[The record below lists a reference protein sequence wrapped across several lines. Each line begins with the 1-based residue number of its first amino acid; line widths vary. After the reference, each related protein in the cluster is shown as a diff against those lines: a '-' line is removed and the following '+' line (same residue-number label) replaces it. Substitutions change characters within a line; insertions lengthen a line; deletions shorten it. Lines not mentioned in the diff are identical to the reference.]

1 MVKEYE
7 IKELEKLLGKTRTSI
22 MKLAKK
28 EEWRVVKKKVGRTHR
43 NFYVAED
50 VDGYINSCAELA
62 ERKAKSRV
70 RTVPKREATV
80 IDELPEW
87 NQKVAKARYTL
98 CMNLEEKY
106 KTIAAKKELIIKEF
120 VKEVYRDFP
129 AQMEILKKI
138 SLSTLRRWY
147 GVYIKNKTNPLALSS
162 GHGSNK
168 GMRRIDEDVLTSIKA
183 LYLNKNKPD
192 MMFVYESIV
201 QQFGA
206 DAISYGTLRNY
217 IKKDLN
223 IIEVAKGRMG
233 PKEFKDTHGA
243 YVIRDYG
250 DIKAGE
256 WWMSDGHDLEIIC
269 YRGNRKKSNGQR
281 ETGSPKLIV
290 WIDVKSRFVTGWHL
304 SWEETT
310 ESIAMALK
318 NGIER
323 YGVPDNIYTDNG
335 KAYRGKI
342 LEGTKELEGIYGSLG
357 IGVSHA
363 LPLNAQAK
371 HVERWFLDFK
381 KSLMKR
387 FEAYKGGNIMERPEA
402 IKGFALKKLP
412 ETAYLEEDEVEAII
426 GGFIE
431 YKNHEY
437 YNLRREAGR
446 KAHRGRGMNNRT
458 PLEVFDAEYPLKD
471 RKLLSN
477 EQLRLLFLYED
488 IRVIQQ
494 NGIEFMGNIYA
505 KEQVYFHQK
514 ERVKIKYDPHD
525 LSYIYVYLL
534 TGEFLCKADK
544 LTTAGWND
552 VPAIKE
558 HKKRVQKLNKHY
570 KQITAIREEE
580 RELSGVIDYN
590 FTERETE
597 VIENKKAGQKQI
609 YLGDGLYQ
617 VIDEGD

>member
-7 IKELEKLLGKTRTSI
+7 IKELEKLLGKTRTAV

-50 VDGYINSCAELA
+50 VDSYINSCAELA

-106 KTIAAKKELIIKEF
+106 KTIAAKKELIIREF

-387 FEAYKGGNIMERPEA
+387 FEAYKGGNIMERPEDM
-402 IKGFALKKLP
+402 KGFALKKLP
-412 ETAYLEEDEVEAII
+412 ETAYLEESEVEAII

-544 LTTAGWND
+544 LPTAGWND
-552 VPAIKE
+552 IPTLKE